1 MGHARPDCFCSWSLA
16 ARQGRHIGYSLPSR
30 IVMAGMIKPY
40 RASRVGPFWRGS
52 IGRRAQQLH
61 RAPVSPGFT
70 LVELLV
76 VIAII
81 GILAALLLPAVQQAR
96 EAARRIQCASN
107 IKQVALAVQNYTSMK
122 NRLPAA
128 GTYADPFDAVYYSYS
143 YWRVDLQSGTNHS
156 WVVSLLPYMEEQPL
170 YDRFDLKRKVTQNPL
185 NPQVEQPPTLLCP
198 SDGARGR
205 FFETLNDESPQPVRF
220 GKTNYAA
227 FANPYHID
235 AWFYSG
241 AIWLYGRRLDQ
252 ITDGTSST
260 LVFAE
265 IRTRDHATD
274 VRGAWALPWSGAS
287 LLSFDFHPELRPKGD
302 QYQPP
307 GAYNPSPA
315 SLGQTQYPNSI
326 NADVLYDCPEPAEAQ
341 FDHMP
346 CNTQWFGYIS
356 AAPRSLHVGGVN
368 AAFLDG
374 HVGYL
379 PNDIDEYA
387 MLYMVDTTDGEIIS
401 QKY

>member
-1 MGHARPDCFCSWSLA
+1 MLNPTGLPCARSWPNRPA
-16 ARQGRHIGYSLPSR
+16 AVL
-30 IVMAGMIKPY
+30 
-40 RASRVGPFWRGS
+40 
-52 IGRRAQQLH
+52 
-61 RAPVSPGFT
+61 GFT

-96 EAARRIQCASN
+96 EAGRRIQCASN
-107 IKQVALAVQNYTSMK
+107 TKQLALAVQNYATTKS
-122 NRLPAA
+122 RLPVA
-128 GTYADPFDAVYYSYS
+128 GTYADPIDAVYYAYN
-143 YWRVDLQSGTNHS
+143 YWRVDLKSGTNHS
-156 WVVSLLPYMEEQPL
+156 WLVSLLPYMEEQPL
-170 YDRFDLKRKVTQNPL
+170 YDRFDLERKVTQNPL
-185 NPQVEQPPTLLCP
+185 NPQAEQPPMLMCP

-205 FFETLNDESPQPVRF
+205 FFETLDDATQNPVRF
-220 GKTNYAA
+220 GKTNFAA

-241 AIWLYGRRLDQ
+241 AICLYGRRLNQ

-265 IRTRDHATD
+265 IRTREHTADG
-274 VRGAWALPWSGAS
+274 RGAWALPWSGSS
-287 LLSFDFHPELRPKGD
+287 LLSFDFHPELKPKGEMD
-302 QYQPP
+302 QPP
-307 GAYNPSPA
+307 GDYNPTPA

-326 NADVLYDCPEPAEAQ
+326 NGDVLYDCPEPAEAQ
-341 FDHMP
+341 FEHMP

-356 AAPRSLHVGGVN
+356 AAPRSLHPGGVN

-374 HVGYL
+374 HVAFL
-379 PNDIDEYA
+379 PDDIDEYA
-387 MLYMVDTTDGEIIS
+387 MLYMVNTADGEVVT